1 MHEGAEFFRGVAAV
15 HGFEEA
21 VGTGLQRQ
29 VNVLGELREAAEA
42 VDEVL
47 AEADRVGGGE
57 AEALEPFDL
66 MHGFE
71 ELHERAASV
80 EFREFVASVEIDDLS
95 EQGDFF
101 AAAFDQFAHFA
112 DDAADA
118 AAAFG
123 AAGVGHDAE
132 GAAHVAA
139 LHDGDKGAGRDG
151 GVVADGFL
159 RTGFLRGVDHG
170 KTEVVHRGVMG
181 HFAAQDGV
189 HMVGDLVEFL
199 RADDQVEVG
208 NVGKEGGA
216 AALGHAAEQSVDRVR
231 ALFPE
236 ASEQAHFAEGL
247 LFRHIA
253 HAAGIEQDNVGFVGL
268 CGHFIAPGDQHLRD
282 LLRVALVHLAS
293 VGLEKHLGHSGRD
306 YCLPRP
312 RARAANDWS

>member
-1 MHEGAEFFRGVAAV
+1 M
-15 HGFEEA
+15 
-21 VGTGLQRQ
+21 
-29 VNVLGELREAAEA
+29 
-42 VDEVL
+42 
-47 AEADRVGGGE
+47 
-57 AEALEPFDL
+57 
-66 MHGFE
+66 
-71 ELHERAASV
+71 
-80 EFREFVASVEIDDLS
+80 
-95 EQGDFF
+95 
-101 AAAFDQFAHFA
+101 
-112 DDAADA
+112 
-118 AAAFG
+118 
-123 AAGVGHDAE
+123 
-132 GAAHVAA
+132 
-139 LHDGDKGAGRDG
+139 
-151 GVVADGFL
+151 VADGFL

-312 RARAANDWS
+312 RARATNDWS